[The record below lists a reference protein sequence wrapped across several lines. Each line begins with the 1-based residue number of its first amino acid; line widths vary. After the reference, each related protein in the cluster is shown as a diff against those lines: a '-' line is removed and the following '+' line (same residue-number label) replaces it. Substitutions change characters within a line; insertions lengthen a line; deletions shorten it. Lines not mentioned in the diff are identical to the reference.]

1 MYLPICEALIKTF
14 QIYMT
19 LHLYRFLEISHRYL
33 GYIRIRA
40 LREAVA
46 AAQPLVDRV
55 STVSTVTLELAREE
69 LLDASFTE
77 IVFLTRNV
85 NKLMQDT
92 KDIKKPTD
100 DSLTAQATRIAKIAM
115 KFTALKRLQ
124 LERTRPVTALSR
136 SFAALNGSLHGETSE
151 GDAALAAAEFLDFVE
166 DVRDAFAG
174 YLTISHADSPV
185 YKMSGTEAP
194 SPANR

>member
-1 MYLPICEALIKTF
+1 
-14 QIYMT
+14 
-19 LHLYRFLEISHRYL
+19 
-33 GYIRIRA
+33 
-40 LREAVA
+40 
-46 AAQPLVDRV
+46 
-55 STVSTVTLELAREE
+55 LELAREE